1 MMQWTLT
8 GLFAVSALLLVV
20 SIVKSNRAA
29 KAEHNQID
37 LVHIETMKEINA
49 LKDSLRNMELDM
61 EVVVTESDIP
71 FSTDEIVFK
80 REVLDLYKRNYS
92 IASIAEKYEVS
103 EAEIQ
108 QMLAPYLKVKEE
120 RRKVANA
127 N

>member
-1 MMQWTLT
+1 MMQWTLA
-8 GLFAVSALLLVV
+8 GLFAVSALLLVF
-20 SIVKSNRAA
+20 SIIKSNRTA
-29 KAEHNQID
+29 KAEHSQID

-61 EVVVTESDIP
+61 EVVVTESGIP
-71 FSTDEIVFK
+71 FSADEIVFK
-80 REVLDLYKRNYS
+80 REVLDLYRRNYS
-92 IASIAEKYEVS
+92 NASIAEKKGIS

-120 RRKVANA
+120 RGKVANA